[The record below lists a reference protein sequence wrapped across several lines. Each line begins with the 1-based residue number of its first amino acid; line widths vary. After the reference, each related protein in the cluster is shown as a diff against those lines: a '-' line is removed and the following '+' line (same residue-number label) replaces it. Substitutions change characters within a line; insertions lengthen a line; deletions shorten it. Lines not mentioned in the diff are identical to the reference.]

1 MEAAPVLS
9 VDAKRREEIERHVKA
24 LQSGDADGKEW
35 AAAATAAEEAL
46 EKLAD
51 EDDANSSA
59 IARRLVGLLSGGSA
73 NDQEHTAKALMH
85 IARSR
90 LETSGWVAA
99 HRAAIVKAGGIVPLV
114 ALVNQGAAGGQK
126 WAAGALA
133 TLACDAANRAAITA
147 AGGIAALV
155 ALVTNGAAG
164 GQEAAARALEGL
176 TFKIGVA
183 EFDATAKAAKAAIG
197 EAGGV
202 EALAALATNR
212 AADGWHKAAIKA
224 VEALRNLADDNDA
237 SHAAIAALV
246 ALVANGAAGGQETAA
261 DALGN
266 LALDDANHAAIA
278 AAGGVE
284 ALAALLAHGSDMGKL
299 YAKMALEQLGP
310 LAEYASRL
318 QTENTSLQRRLDR
331 YEGSGAIDVTQD
343 DDVDDD
349 AQHRDTGLRDLRERK
364 LVEVKE
370 EKVAAEGA
378 RDRNDAVA
386 AAASAAAATATAD
399 AADAAE
405 DLRDSQ
411 ELTDQLVLSE
421 NNKMS
426 TIDELRGTVSERDAR
441 IETLEAEARE
451 KDATIAELRERVG
464 QLERPAPRGGGRAKR
479 PRT

>member
-1 MEAAPVLS
+1 MLGRIAYWDTRCTVIVFAGV
-9 VDAKRREEIERHVKA
+9 V
-24 LQSGDADGKEW
+24 
-35 AAAATAAEEAL
+35 EAL
-46 EKLAD
+46 
-51 EDDANSSA
+51 
-59 IARRLVGLLSGGSA
+59 VG
-73 NDQEHTAKALMH
+73 
-85 IARSR
+85 
-90 LETSGWVAA
+90 
-99 HRAAIVKAGGIVPLV
+99 
-114 ALVNQGAAGGQK
+114 
-126 WAAGALA
+126 
-133 TLACDAANRAAITA
+133 
-147 AGGIAALV
+147 
-155 ALVTNGAAG
+155 LVTNGTAG
-164 GQEAAARALEGL
+164 GQEEAAAALGHLADKGGNE
-176 TFKIGVA
+176 
-183 EFDATAKAAKAAIG
+183 AAI
-197 EAGGV
+197 V
-202 EALAALATNR
+202 
-212 AADGWHKAAIKA
+212 
-224 VEALRNLADDNDA
+224 
-237 SHAAIAALV
+237 
-246 ALVANGAAGGQETAA
+246 
-261 DALGN
+261 
-266 LALDDANHAAIA
+266 

-284 ALAALLAHGSDMGKL
+284 ALVALLANGSDCCKRN
-299 YAKMALEQLGP
+299 AEWALTHLP
-310 LAEYASRL
+310 IAEYASRL
-318 QTENTSLQRRLDR
+318 QAENASLKRRLDR

-343 DDVDDD
+343 DDADDD

>member
-1 MEAAPVLS
+1 M
-9 VDAKRREEIERHVKA
+9 
-24 LQSGDADGKEW
+24 
-35 AAAATAAEEAL
+35 AAAEALRELANDVANRTAIATA
-46 EKLAD
+46 
-51 EDDANSSA
+51 
-59 IARRLVGLLSGGSA
+59 
-73 NDQEHTAKALMH
+73 
-85 IARSR
+85 
-90 LETSGWVAA
+90 
-99 HRAAIVKAGGIVPLV
+99 LV
-114 ALVNQGAAGGQK
+114 ALLKHGPVVQER
-126 WAAGALA
+126 AAGALNH
-133 TLACDAANRAAITA
+133 LAYDNAINQAAIA
-147 AGGIAALV
+147 EAGGI
-155 ALVTNGAAG
+155 
-164 GQEAAARALEGL
+164 
-176 TFKIGVA
+176 
-183 EFDATAKAAKAAIG
+183 
-197 EAGGV
+197 
-202 EALAALATNR
+202 
-212 AADGWHKAAIKA
+212 
-224 VEALRNLADDNDA
+224 
-237 SHAAIAALV
+237 
-246 ALVANGAAGGQETAA
+246 
-261 DALGN
+261 
-266 LALDDANHAAIA
+266 
-278 AAGGVE
+278 E
-284 ALAALLAHGSDMGKL
+284 ALAALLANGSDQGKRN
-299 YAKMALEQLGP
+299 AKLALEKLP

-318 QTENTSLQRRLDR
+318 QSENASLQRRLDR